1 MGERWGVM
9 KKIFFIAALL
19 SAYCLYGQSAD
30 DIVKSSRDRIKA
42 DTVQS
47 QSTMVLTAKNG
58 SKSER
63 TINQYSKDG
72 PNGSRTIVEFLSPAS
87 VKGTRFLTM
96 ENKDGGDD
104 RWIYLPELN
113 RVRRVAAQE
122 GGRSFVGTDLSYD
135 DISSADRDV
144 DKDTHKILREETL
157 NGRACHVIES
167 VPKDKSYQ
175 YSRMIS
181 WVDKNNYVNHKLE
194 LYDRKGALVKRY
206 EILELRDVQ
215 GRLSPW
221 VSKMTSLNANTST
234 TVNILQ
240 LVYDKAIPDS
250 VFTTNY
256 IETGKAN

>member
-1 MGERWGVM
+1 MRKV
-9 KKIFFIAALL
+9 FFVVVLL
-19 SAYCLYGQSAD
+19 SAYCLYGQDAAE
-30 DIVKSSRDRIKA
+30 IVRASRDRIKA

-72 PNGSRTIVEFLSPAS
+72 PYGSRTIIEFLSPAS

-96 ENKDGGDD
+96 QNKDGGDD

-113 RVRRVAAQE
+113 RVRRVAAQD
-122 GGRSFVGTDLSYD
+122 GGKSFVGTDLSYD
-135 DISSADRDV
+135 DISSTDRDV
-144 DKDTHKILREETL
+144 EADTHGILREEIL
-157 NGRACHVIES
+157 SGNACYVIES

-175 YSRMIS
+175 YGRIVS
-181 WVDKNNYVNHKLE
+181 WIDKSTFVNHKLE
-194 LYDRKGALVKRY
+194 LYDKRGALVKRY
-206 EILELRDVQ
+206 EVLELKDVQ

-234 TVNILQ
+234 TVSVLR
-240 LVYDKAIPDS
+240 LVYDNAIPDS

-256 IETGKAN
+256 LETGKPN